1 MRFSRLQAN
10 VEYLFKARG
19 KTTKGWGEF
28 TAPVSIRTGSGA
40 SGAKQDAGTNPYV
53 STNKIE
59 AMTQP
64 APAEASSSFSIV
76 TGAVLAVGI
85 FLLLLAVVV
94 IMYVKRSHRNC
105 SPKQP
110 RSDCD
115 SLDYRNISNIEAGLS
130 ASGLHGGA
138 GGVGG
143 NCMEMPHPGNTLH
156 QQQQMQQMQQ
166 QMQGHP
172 NLQSSYSN
180 PSFILDRNGRMSMRG
195 GHVSPT
201 SMLTT
206 TTKSCDPSTLPL
218 FPHQLQPQ
226 QQQHPTNGSIRAYVD
241 PHMYEDPKQA
251 VREFTREIDASHI
264 TIETVIGGGEFGDVC
279 KGTLRLPHGGPNGLV
294 GGLGSGSMSVAIKT
308 LKPGATEKNKLDF
321 LTEASIM
328 GQFDDPNVIH
338 LEGVVT
344 RSQPAMIITEYMAN
358 GSLDSFLRAN
368 DGQFNV
374 LQLVGMLRGIASGM
388 KYLAEMNYV
397 HR

>member
-1 MRFSRLQAN
+1 MVFSQLEPDS
-10 VEYLFKARG
+10 EYGFKARG
-19 KTTKGWGEF
+19 KTTKGWGEYSGIV
-28 TAPVSIRTGSGA
+28 TVQTGKKDG
-40 SGAKQDAGTNPYV
+40 GMNHYRED
-53 STNKIE
+53 NKIE

-64 APAEASSSFSIV
+64 APGEASASFSIV
-76 TGAVLAVGI
+76 TGAILAVGI
-85 FLLLLAVVV
+85 FLLLLAVII

-115 SLDYRNISNIEAGLS
+115 SLDYRNISNIEAGLQG
-130 ASGLHGGA
+130 GLSSN
-138 GGVGG
+138 G
-143 NCMEMPHPGNTLH
+143 NCVEMPHSASTLH
-156 QQQQMQQMQQ
+156 HQQQLQQQQMQQQLHQ
-166 QMQGHP
+166 

-195 GHVSPT
+195 HLGGHVSPT
-201 SMLTT
+201 SMMTA

-218 FPHQLQPQ
+218 FTQPPHHLNP
-226 QQQHPTNGSIRAYVD
+226 NGTIRAYVD

-279 KGTLRLPHGGPNGLV
+279 KGTLRLPFRPSPDNNGQLTQ
-294 GGLGSGSMSVAIKT
+294 SIMSVAIKT

-368 DGQFNV
+368 DGQFV
-374 LQLVGMLRGIASGM
+374 VIQLVGMLRGIASGM

>member
-1 MRFSRLQAN
+1 MLLSL
-10 VEYLFKARG
+10 
-19 KTTKGWGEF
+19 
-28 TAPVSIRTGSGA
+28 I
-40 SGAKQDAGTNPYV
+40 
-53 STNKIE
+53 
-59 AMTQP
+59 
-64 APAEASSSFSIV
+64 
-76 TGAVLAVGI
+76 TGAILAVGI
-85 FLLLLAVVV
+85 FLLLLAIVI

-115 SLDYRNISNIEAGLS
+115 SLDYRNISNIESGLQGGLAGIGSNCVELPHS
-130 ASGLHGGA
+130 AS
-138 GGVGG
+138 
-143 NCMEMPHPGNTLH
+143 TLH
-156 QQQQMQQMQQ
+156 PHQLQQQQMHQQLNM
-166 QMQGHP
+166 
-172 NLQSSYSN
+172 QSSYSN
-180 PSFILDRNGRMSMRG
+180 PSFVLDRNGRMSMRG
-195 GHVSPT
+195 HLGGHISPT
-201 SMLTT
+201 SMMTA

-218 FPHQLQPQ
+218 FTQPPHHHHHLNPAI
-226 QQQHPTNGSIRAYVD
+226 NGGGGVRAYVD

-251 VREFTREIDASHI
+251 VREFTREIDSSHI
-264 TIETVIGGGEFGDVC
+264 TIESVIGGGEFGDVC
-279 KGTLRLPHGGPNGLV
+279 KGTLRLPFRPEGQQQMAQM
-294 GGLGSGSMSVAIKT
+294 SSTMSVAIKT

-368 DGQFNV
+368 DGQFV
-374 LQLVGMLRGIASGM
+374 VIQLVGMLRGIASGM